1 VGRVRRLT
9 PKVEHSEQKKATGRP
24 KKRVAYNTVHEETPE
39 AQAKNIEKQ
48 ENNRLKKIDNTER
61 DMNFHL
67 DVKHPSNTK
76 KPKQLQHKHEFYTQR
91 GEIQNIGESADDGWI
106 IARRKKQS
114 CTT

>member
-9 PKVEHSEQKKATGRP
+9 PKTEQSEQKKVTGRS
-24 KKRVAYNTVHEETPE
+24 KKRVAYNTLHEKTPE
-39 AQAKNIEKQ
+39 MQANNLEKQ

-61 DMNFHL
+61 DMNFQL

-76 KPKQLQHKHEFYTQR
+76 KPKQLEHRHELC
-91 GEIQNIGESADDGWI
+91 EIQNSSESADDGWI
-106 IARRKKQS
+106 IVRRKQQN